1 MIDDRLPKYYLV
13 KKSIVEKIENEEFQP
28 GEPIPSERELMED
41 YQVSRITIRKAI
53 EELVAEGYLYKVQGK
68 GTYVKTDEGS
78 NNLFAITSCT
88 EDVIR
93 LGMTPSK
100 KTVVS
105 ELVRANVKR
114 AKALEITIDD
124 NVYMIG
130 RILYADKEPLNY
142 TLTFLPEKIFPA
154 PFSPISPSTQPLGNF
169 IEIFFNPNSLY
180 VLRSPLTSS
189 ANSITHPPLD
199 TIRLMSFSI
208 PQVQFHF
215 PLPAL
220 PHLLKAVLPVF
231 CSPPADRA
239 CTGE

>member
-1 MIDDRLPKYYLV
+1 
-13 KKSIVEKIENEEFQP
+13 
-28 GEPIPSERELMED
+28 MED

-105 ELVRANVKR
+105 ELVKANVKR
-114 AKALEITIDD
+114 AKALEITTDD

-130 RILYADKEPLNY
+130 RILYAD
-142 TLTFLPEKIFPA
+142 
-154 PFSPISPSTQPLGNF
+154 Q
-169 IEIFFNPNSLY
+169 
-180 VLRSPLTSS
+180 
-189 ANSITHPPLD
+189 
-199 TIRLMSFSI
+199 
-208 PQVQFHF
+208 
-215 PLPAL
+215 
-220 PHLLKAVLPVF
+220 
-231 CSPPADRA
+231 
-239 CTGE
+239 